1 MANDSRSNCLARLRE
16 MDAALARMELELPE
30 DVRSVGADARRHVA
44 VWLDRL
50 SDVRADP
57 TQLTEAL
64 REISGLMDALT
75 VRLLLAPW
83 DGPRRGGLAS

>member
-1 MANDSRSNCLARLRE
+1 MGNDSRSNCLARLRE
-16 MDAALARMELELPE
+16 MDAALARMEPELPE

-50 SDVRADP
+50 SDVAADP
-57 TQLTEAL
+57 TQLNETL
-64 REISGLMDALT
+64 REISRMMDALT

>member
-1 MANDSRSNCLARLRE
+1 MGNDSRSNCLARLQE
-16 MDAALARMELELPE
+16 MDAALARMEPELPE

-50 SDVRADP
+50 SEAAADP
-57 TQLTEAL
+57 AQLNETL
-64 REISGLMDALT
+64 REISRMMDALT

>member
-1 MANDSRSNCLARLRE
+1 MENDSRSNCLARLRE
-16 MDAALARMELELPE
+16 MDAALKRMEPELPE

-44 VWLDRL
+44 VWLERL
-50 SDVRADP
+50 SDGGADP
-57 TQLTEAL
+57 TQLAETL

-83 DGPRRGGLAS
+83 GGPRRGGLPS

>member
-16 MDAALARMELELPE
+16 MDAALARMEPELPE

-57 TQLTEAL
+57 TELTDAL

-83 DGPRRGGLAS
+83 GGPRRGGLAS

>member
-1 MANDSRSNCLARLRE
+1 MGNDSRSNCLARLRE
-16 MDAALARMELELPE
+16 MDAALARMEPELPE

-50 SDVRADP
+50 SDVAADP
-57 TQLTEAL
+57 AQLNETL
-64 REISGLMDALT
+64 REISRMMDALT